1 MKIRKFAMML
11 SLSAVLGLIACGSD
25 DANPASDGGVSGS
38 TMVDSRDGQSYRIVK
53 IGKQTWMAQ
62 NLNYAAP
69 NSVCYDNN
77 PDFCTVYGRLYFYES
92 VPTAC
97 PSGWHIPKVGEW
109 NELFSATGVTRDKVM
124 YSEMEKLLSKDGW
137 TLYEGQFLTMD
148 RNGSDDYGFTV
159 LPAGTANLSGTFGG
173 TGTSTVFWA
182 YEYKDWSGIN
192 SIDGNWYSI
201 LFTRTDPTLSAVY
214 EKYLVKD
221 DEITYQ
227 AYSIRCVKD

>member
-1 MKIRKFAMML
+1 MKTRQINLMIAAAL
-11 SLSAVLGLIACGSD
+11 AVLGLTACGSD

-97 PSGWHIPKVGEW
+97 PSGWHIPKVDEW
-109 NELFSATGVTRDKVM
+109 SELFEATGVTQGDHT
-124 YSEMEKLLSKDGW
+124 MEKLLSKDGW

-159 LPAGTANLSGTFGG
+159 LPAGTANLSGTFAGAG
-173 TGTSTVFWA
+173 TGADFWA
-182 YEYKDWSGIN
+182 YAYKDWSSIGR
-192 SIDGNWYSI
+192 IDGNWYSI
-201 LFTRTDPTLSAVY
+201 LFSRSDPTLSAVF
-214 EKYLVKD
+214 KYLLSKD
-221 DEITYQ
+221 AEIIND
-227 AYSIRCVKD
+227 ARSIRCVND

>member
-1 MKIRKFAMML
+1 MKIREFAMML

-38 TMVDSRDGQSYRIVK
+38 AMVDSRDGQSYRIVK

-97 PSGWHIPKVGEW
+97 PSGWHIPKVDEW
-109 NELFSATGVTRDKVM
+109 SELFEATGVTQGDHT
-124 YSEMEKLLSKDGW
+124 MEKLLSKDGW
-137 TLYEGQFLTMD
+137 ELYVSQFSTMD

-159 LPAGTANLSGTFGG
+159 LPAGTANLSGTFAGAG
-173 TGTSTVFWA
+173 ASTVFWA
-182 YEYKDWSGIN
+182 YEYKDWSGIK

-201 LFTRTDPTLSAVY
+201 LFTRTDPTLSAVWKHLLSK
-214 EKYLVKD
+214 E

>member
-1 MKIRKFAMML
+1 MKTRQINLMIAAAL
-11 SLSAVLGLIACGSD
+11 AVLGLTACGSD

-97 PSGWHIPKVGEW
+97 PSGWHIPKIKEW
-109 NELFSATGVTRDKVM
+109 KDLFSATDVTAGNTTMD
-124 YSEMEKLLSKDGW
+124 KLLSKDGW

-173 TGTSTVFWA
+173 AGTSTVFWA

>member
-1 MKIRKFAMML
+1 MKIREFAMML

-77 PDFCTVYGRLYFYES
+77 PDFCAVYGRLYFYDA
-92 VPTAC
+92 VPGAC
-97 PSGWHIPKVGEW
+97 PSGWHIPKIGEW
-109 NELFSATGVTRDKVM
+109 KELFSATDVTAGNTT
-124 YSEMEKLLSKDGW
+124 MEKLLSKDGW
-137 TLYEGQFLTMD
+137 ELYVSQFSTMD

-173 TGTSTVFWA
+173 AGTSTVFWA
-182 YEYKDWSGIN
+182 YEYKDWSGIK

-201 LFTRTDPTLSAVY
+201 LFTRTDPTLSAEY
-214 EKYLVKD
+214 EHLLSKD

>member
-77 PDFCTVYGRLYFYES
+77 PDFCAMYGRLYFYDA
-92 VPTAC
+92 VPGAC
-97 PSGWHIPKVGEW
+97 PSGWHAPSGKEW
-109 NELFSATGVTRDKVM
+109 RELLQLVADTLTYGL
-124 YSEMEKLLSKDGW
+124 YQGMEKLISKEGW
-137 TLYEGQFLTMD
+137 GVFENPYVTND
-148 RNGSDDYGFTV
+148 CNGSDDYGFAV
-159 LPAGTANLSGTFGG
+159 LPAGQA
-173 TGTSTVFWA
+173 
-182 YEYKDWSGIN
+182 
-192 SIDGNWYSI
+192 
-201 LFTRTDPTLSAVY
+201 TLAG
-214 EKYLVKD
+214 
-221 DEITYQ
+221 
-227 AYSIRCVKD
+227 